1 MRSANSLAPT
11 VLGLAT
17 AFTLAAVVVMAPDLV
32 AAESTPSDA
41 STPCDDCRPDG
52 GPMSGRAAAKPE
64 PRPRLD
70 DSDRLAALEA
80 LQLALSE
87 VGDGASYVW
96 HARTGRVSGVVK
108 PTQSYK
114 DQGGRICRHVVVV
127 LSAASR
133 QRQTEGVACRLAT
146 GIWQLEG

>member
-1 MRSANSLAPT
+1 MRSANSLAPA

-17 AFTLAAVVVMAPDLV
+17 AFTLAAVVVLAPDLV
-32 AAESTPSDA
+32 AAEQSAADTPA
-41 STPCDDCRPDG
+41 RCEDCRSD
-52 GPMSGRAAAKPE
+52 SGAASATATPE
-64 PRPRLD
+64 TRPGLD
-70 DSDRLAALEA
+70 DGDRLAALEA

-114 DQGGRICRHVVVV
+114 DHGGRICRHVVVV